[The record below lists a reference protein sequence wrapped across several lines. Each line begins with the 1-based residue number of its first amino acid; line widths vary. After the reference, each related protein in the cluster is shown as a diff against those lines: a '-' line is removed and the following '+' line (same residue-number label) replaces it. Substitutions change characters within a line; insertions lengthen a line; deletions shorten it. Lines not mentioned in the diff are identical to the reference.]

1 MSHLDRNQLIALLKR
16 LEGPDEK
23 DVFEAA
29 REITRRMKEAGVSWD
44 DLLAPSEG
52 EVERTA
58 PDAGPGDTASAAL
71 SPEETAEAR
80 SEIEALLALDRI
92 SKTTRDEIV
101 DLRADLGAGRFGK
114 TDLRYVRAL
123 RARLS

>member
-1 MSHLDRNQLIALLKR
+1 MPQFDRDQMIALLRR
-16 LEGPDEK
+16 LEGPDDK
-23 DVFEAA
+23 DVLDAA
-29 REITRRMKEAGVSWD
+29 REIARRAKEAGVSWD

-71 SPEETAEAR
+71 SPEETADAR

-101 DLRADLGAGRFGK
+101 DLRADLGEGRFGK

-123 RARLS
+123 RTRLS